1 MPAIAEAWAALER
14 HYDEVA
20 DVHIRDLFAAD
31 PTRGE
36 RLVAEAAGI
45 TMDYSK
51 NRVSDETLAL
61 LRGLADAAGLRA
73 RIDAMFAGEHINVTE
88 DRAVG
93 HVALRMPRDGEF
105 VVDGENVVP
114 EVHAVLDRM
123 AAFADRVRSGE
134 WVGHTGKRIRTVVNI
149 GIGGSDLGPAMA
161 YQALLHESKRD
172 LEVRFVANVDG
183 SEFVEAVRGLDA
195 AETLFIVVSKT
206 FTTLET
212 LTNAHSA
219 RDWAI
224 DALGDESAV
233 AKHFVAV
240 STNAEEVAAFGIA
253 TENMFGFWDWVG
265 GRYSLP
271 SAVGLSLMVAIGPDA
286 FRAMLSGYH
295 AMDEH
300 FRTAPFESN
309 LPVILGL
316 LGIWYEDLFGAQTV
330 AVIPYDH
337 YLGLL
342 PAYLQQLDMESN
354 GKSVTLDGSA
364 VEHGT
369 GPILWGQPGTN
380 GQHAFFQ
387 LIHQGTQAHPL
398 RLPRVPAL
406 AEPARRSPRPPDRQ
420 PARAVGGARVRPA
433 RPGGPALPRVPR
445 QPADERPAR
454 RAAGP
459 RDVRRDHRAVRAQGV
474 HAGRDLGH
482 QLLRPVGR
490 RAGQGAGAED
500 RAGAPG
506 AATSPSSITTAR
518 RTPSSGAIARRT
530 GADRA
535 VELLADGAQQL
546 LGVERLGQQAG
557 GGEVAAEQR
566 VVGVAG
572 HEDDR

>member
-1 MPAIAEAWAALER
+1 MPATAEAWAALER
-14 HYDEVA
+14 HHSEVA
-20 DVHIRDLFAAD
+20 GVHLRDLFAAD

-51 NRVSDETLAL
+51 NRVDDETLTL

-123 AAFADRVRSGE
+123 AAFSERVRSGE
-134 WVGHTGKRIRTVVNI
+134 WVGHTGKPIRTVVNI

-161 YQALLHESKRD
+161 HQALLHETKRD
-172 LEVRFVANVDG
+172 LDVRFVANVDG
-183 SEFVEAVRGLDA
+183 SEFAEAVHGLDA

-212 LTNAHSA
+212 LTNARSA
-219 RDWAI
+219 RAWAI

-240 STNAEEVAAFGIA
+240 STNAKEVAAFGIE

-316 LGIWYEDLFGAQTV
+316 LGIWYEELFGAQTV
-330 AVIPYDH
+330 GVIPYDH

-354 GKSVTLDGSA
+354 GKSVTLGGSP

-387 LIHQGTQAHPL
+387 LIHQGTKLIPCDFLGFLHSLNPL
-398 RLPRVPAL
+398 GNHHDLLTANLLAQSEAL
-406 AEPARRSPRPPDRQ
+406 AFGRQ
-420 PARAVGGARVRPA
+420 
-433 RPGGPALPRVPR
+433 RPGRAALPRVPR
-445 QPADERPAR
+445 QPADERHVR

-459 RDVRRDHRAVRAQGV
+459 RDLRRDHRPVRAQGL

-482 QLLRPVGR
+482 QLVRPVGR
-490 RAGQGAGAED
+490 GAGQGAGAED
-500 RAGAPG
+500 RAGARGPRRAPARSRQLDERPHTPLSRG
-506 AATSPSSITTAR
+506 ARALTERSSSSRTARSSCSASNGLASRRVVVKSPPSSA
-518 RTPSSGAIARRT
+518 SS
-530 GADRA
+530 
-535 VELLADGAQQL
+535 V
-546 LGVERLGQQAG
+546 
-557 GGEVAAEQR
+557 
-566 VVGVAG
+566 
-572 HEDDR
+572 